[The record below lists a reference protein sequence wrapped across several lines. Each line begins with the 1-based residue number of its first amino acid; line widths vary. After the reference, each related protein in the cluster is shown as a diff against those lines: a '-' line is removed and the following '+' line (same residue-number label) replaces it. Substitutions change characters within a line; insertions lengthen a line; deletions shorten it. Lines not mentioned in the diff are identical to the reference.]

1 MPIKSGTIAIGTR
14 ANLIAGLRAKPMTE
28 DAVDAVLRQVE
39 PFAAQL
45 VDTYSREIAAGE
57 VGVEGPA
64 TASMD
69 AILAPEPP
77 RELLYGRIQSG
88 KTVAMILTSAL
99 CLDNGFRV
107 VVVLTTDS
115 VALVQQTASRFKALE
130 GPRVLTAIKE
140 GSTYEWEG
148 QEEQLRESVAADG
161 LVLVC
166 AKNSF
171 NLPALLRFL
180 QQVDASNYPVLLMDD
195 EADAA
200 TPDTTRAARSAGR
213 QNAPAFG
220 STMYR
225 LVIQNDDPD
234 EEGFSLTELFPHSLY
249 LQVTAT
255 PYVLLLQRK
264 EGSVHPTE
272 PFLLEPG
279 DGYCGGDVFFGDFDE
294 DDPGSARCVVVVGA
308 NESAVINRRVPEGLA
323 RSIDFF
329 IVSAC
334 ARALILQGQ
343 WPNEGFKHL
352 SHTSMRTTDHD
363 IVSNHIN
370 QHLNALRADVHRNR
384 DLEGHFTDAYAELQR
399 TVTNCPP
406 LAQIV
411 PLVISALRQAQ
422 VSRINSKA
430 DVPQYG
436 PRVNFLVGGNI
447 LGRGL
452 TIDDL
457 LVTYYIREA
466 RMSQMDTVWQHARMF
481 GYRRAF
487 IDHVRVYLPQR
498 LAVRFRELHESEESL
513 RDAIRHGRQI
523 RALPI
528 ALPTGARATR
538 LNALEA
544 GVPRVIPAGRAQ
556 TAPRSA
562 MPDAAAALAILNIL
576 REHGVPIDELD
587 RNRRARRVALDV
599 AEALVRGV
607 PTPDDGSLWN
617 EDVVVALLASYED
630 VRVNGCL
637 VYVRELEGAQDGTA
651 QRTRGRLAGPEV
663 DIIRD
668 AAGDSPAIALL
679 YRGDRDAPEY
689 WFPTLIMPRE
699 SPPFVF
705 NAQ

>member
-1 MPIKSGTIAIGTR
+1 MPIQPGTIAIGTR

-28 DAVDAVLRQVE
+28 DAVDAVFRQVE

-45 VDTYSREIAAGE
+45 VDTYTREIAAGE
-57 VGVEGPA
+57 VGVAGSAE
-64 TASMD
+64 ASMD
-69 AILAPEPP
+69 AILAPQPP

-99 CLDNGFRV
+99 CLDNGFRI

-130 GPRVLTAIKE
+130 GPRVLTAIKD
-140 GSTYEWEG
+140 GATYEWEG
-148 QEEQLRESVAADG
+148 QEEQLREAIAIDG

-166 AKNSF
+166 AKNAF
-171 NLPALLRFL
+171 NLPSLLRFL

-200 TPDTTRAARSAGR
+200 TPDTTRAARSSGR
-213 QNAPAFG
+213 PNAPAYG

-225 LVIQNDDPD
+225 LVIQNDHPD
-234 EEGFSLTELFPHSLY
+234 EEGLSLTELFPHSLY

-255 PYVLLLQRK
+255 PYVLLLQRN
-264 EGSVHPTE
+264 EGSVHPTQ

-279 DGYCGGDVFFGDFDE
+279 NGYCGGDLFFGDFGDE
-294 DDPGSARCVVVVGA
+294 DPGVQRCVVVVGA
-308 NESAVINRRVPEGLA
+308 NELAVINRRVPEGLA
-323 RSIDFF
+323 RSVDFF

-334 ARALILQGQ
+334 ARALTDGR
-343 WPNEGFKHL
+343 WPDEGFKHL
-352 SHTSMRTTDHD
+352 SHTSMRTNDHD
-363 IVSNHIN
+363 IVANHIN
-370 QHLNALRADVHRNR
+370 QHLNSLRTDVHRSG
-384 DLEGHFTDAYAELQR
+384 DLEGYFGEAYAELQR
-399 TVTNCPP
+399 TVDNCPP

-411 PLVISALRQAQ
+411 PSVISALRQAQ

-466 RMSQMDTVWQHARMF
+466 KVSQMDTVWQHARMF
-481 GYRRAF
+481 GYRRAY
-487 IDHVRVYLPQR
+487 IDYVRVYLPER

-513 RDAIRHGRQI
+513 RDVIRHGRQI

-538 LNALEA
+538 PNALEA
-544 GVPRVIPAGRAQ
+544 DVPRVIPAGRAQ
-556 TAPRSA
+556 TAPRYA
-562 MPDAAAALAILNIL
+562 MPDPTAALDILNIL
-576 REHGVPIDELD
+576 RENGVPVDE
-587 RNRRARRVALDV
+587 RERERRARRVTLEV
-599 AEALVRGV
+599 AEALVRGI

-617 EDVVVALLASYED
+617 EDVVVALLTSYEG
-630 VRVNGCL
+630 VRDNGCL
-637 VYVRELEGAQDGTA
+637 VYVRKLDATQDGTV
-651 QRTRGRLAGPEV
+651 QRTRGRLAGREV

-668 AAGDSPAIALL
+668 AAGKNPALALL
-679 YRGDRDAPEY
+679 YSGDLSAPQY
-689 WFPTLIMPRE
+689 WFPTLILPE
-699 SPPFVF
+699 DSPPYIF
-705 NAQ
+705 NAE